1 MRLNINKGLSFLSA
15 PERIVLD
22 TLFEERQSRTVVLS
36 RFCSSAWKVL
46 AATLKEKIERLKL
59 AEFKVLPKT
68 VFLKRWI
75 PVKDLDRQPLLCF
88 SAHCSLSFNPFRT

>member
-1 MRLNINKGLSFLSA
+1 MRLNINKGLSFLSV
-15 PERIVLD
+15 PERIVVD

-36 RFCSSAWKVL
+36 HFCSSEWKVL

-68 VFLKRWI
+68 VSLKRWV
-75 PVKDLDRQPLLCF
+75 PVKDLDKQPLLCF
-88 SAHCSLSFNPFRT
+88 SAHCSLSFNPFRI